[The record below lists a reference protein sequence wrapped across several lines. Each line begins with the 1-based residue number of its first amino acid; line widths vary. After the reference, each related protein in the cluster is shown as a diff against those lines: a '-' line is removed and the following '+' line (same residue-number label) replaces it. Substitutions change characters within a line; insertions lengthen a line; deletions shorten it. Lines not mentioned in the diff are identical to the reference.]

1 MVDNLR
7 YELTQVARRCKG
19 IELGLPE
26 INKILNGKF
35 DEVIDDFKNSP
46 KPETEL
52 FVPVEPEQEQESVE
66 ENSEEEPVPDA
77 EEE

>member
-7 YELTQVARRCKG
+7 YELTQVARKCKG

-35 DEVIDDFKNSP
+35 HEVIDEFLAQP
-46 KPETEL
+46 QPEPE
-52 FVPVEPEQEQESVE
+52 PQSEPEQAPVQEEPVE
-66 ENSEEEPVPDA
+66 ENA
-77 EEE
+77 EEDEEKE

>member
-7 YELTQVARRCKG
+7 YELTQVARKCKG

-35 DEVIDDFKNSP
+35 HEVIDEFLAQP
-46 KPETEL
+46 QP
-52 FVPVEPEQEQESVE
+52 EPEPKS
-66 ENSEEEPVPDA
+66 STHLSPSSCSPV
-77 EEE
+77 